1 MIAIHNGERESV
13 LESAPLV
20 LRVLTRRGIEVT
32 IFWVKS

>member
-1 MIAIHNGERESV
+1 MIAIHNGGRETV

-20 LRVLTRRGIEVT
+20 LRVSARRGIEVT